1 MKNRWTFLSDMATPK
16 QGYFLKDGS
25 KVPGTTTVI
34 SRFKDSGALI
44 WWAWNQGKEGEDYRQ
59 TSKAAADAGTVA
71 HGLVEGHLRKVDVDL
86 TGVPGD
92 VAEKGLSAFQSYL
105 SWERQTGIKP
115 QPLEI
120 PLISETYRFGGTP
133 DALFQMPDGSIAM
146 GDWKSSNAVYSDYL
160 IQLAAY
166 KQLWEE
172 NFPDKPITGGFHI
185 CRFSK
190 EHGDFAHHF
199 FPKLDEAWEQFKL
212 FLQAY
217 EIDKRLKKRAA

>member
-1 MKNRWTFLSDMATPK
+1 MATPK

-34 SRFKDSGALI
+34 GRFKDSGALI
-44 WWAWNQGKEGEDYRQ
+44 WWAWNQGKEGKDYKK
-59 TSKAAADAGTVA
+59 TSQDAADAGTIA
-71 HGLVEGHLRKVDVDL
+71 HELVEAHLRHKTVDL
-86 TGVPGD
+86 TGYPQEAATRGLG
-92 VAEKGLSAFQSYL
+92 AFEAYLAWEK
-105 SWERQTGIKP
+105 QTGIKP
-115 QPLEI
+115 IPCEEQMVSEI
-120 PLISETYRFGGTP
+120 YRFGGTP
-133 DALFQMPDGSIAM
+133 DAIFQMPDGTLAM

-172 NFPDKPITGGFHI
+172 NHPDKPITGGYHI

-190 EHGDFAHHF
+190 QHGDFAHHF

-212 FLQAY
+212 FLKAY
-217 EIDKRLKKRAA
+217 EIDKQLK

>member
-1 MKNRWTFLSDMATPK
+1 MATPK
-16 QGYFLKDGS
+16 AGYFLKDGT

-44 WWAWNQGKEGEDYRQ
+44 WWAWNQGKDGKDYRQ
-59 TSKAAADAGTVA
+59 TSKDAADAGTVA
-71 HGLVEGHLRKVDVDL
+71 HDLVEAHLRGGKASL
-86 TGVPGD
+86 EGVEPSVLERGM
-92 VAEKGLSAFQSYL
+92 AAFGAYLAWEK
-105 SWERQTGIKP
+105 QTGIKP

-120 PLISETYRFGGTP
+120 PLVSETYRYGGTP

-146 GDWKSSNAVYSDYL
+146 GDWKSSNAVYADYL

-166 KQLWEE
+166 KWLWEE
-172 NFPDKPITGGFHI
+172 NYPDRPLTGGFHI

-212 FLQAY
+212 FLKAY
-217 EIDKRLKKRAA
+217 EIDKQLKKRAA